1 LLETLREYITLERK
15 LLLQKGMSGGAEQP
29 RNNTNTVISLSSS
42 SNHSEQDLPL
52 PLPALPIMAAPTVHP
67 LPFPGTLGAPLAF
80 NGRNVTLFL
89 EKYESMCDNVGI
101 GAETKARR
109 IPEYCE
115 DDVARELKGFDVWK
129 VRDWEGLKTEMLK
142 EWRKEDTEQ
151 LMYTR
156 ALLEEYVAKSR
167 EREGLKQ
174 YYRQFDRISKV
185 LQDNDKLDAYSRGRL
200 FVLGLP
206 EDVRRRVLSK
216 DDIGPEAETG
226 TVNYEKALKIV
237 KGIVAADERMEG
249 FFMHP
254 ERRTEITDLATTLNE
269 PKLALGG
276 EPTKDA
282 ESSRRDKAQKDTQVD
297 TVAALTKS
305 FEALALPLTSAIN
318 HLATAATKPS
328 EKLSDV
334 PQGTRLDPALDRRS
348 GNRYGQYRD
357 GGRRWTCFM
366 CEEEGHTLPRCPH
379 TNRLMD
385 EGKIHLN
392 ARNQVCLG
400 PVQDKEM
407 APVFRQSN
415 MTLLET
421 VEKLLKMRDPN
432 PPSAGVNFVGIEF
445 DSDSDLEEGDIT
457 HRPISAEAFAARA
470 DVHQGKRPAARPDVT
485 DPVQDPRTRATK
497 QILKRQ
503 EKYPVMKGPRTGTYV
518 QLEGESSG
526 TVQEQEREATVVSDE
541 PMEDA
546 ITVQPAAPAKAA
558 KEKTPKTNLK
568 KMLAG
573 RTDPKS
579 LVERMLDQTTSI
591 TWAELISLSSDFRR
605 ILFGSFD
612 DPNVDASR
620 PIEAQA
626 NSVDA
631 QVEMNDDFA
640 DERSRQDS
648 APLYMAACPTA
659 PVKINGQDVPAL
671 VDSGA
676 EVSVM
681 SSDLAKKLGLPISHT
696 FIVTMSGAT
705 GANKRFIGLCEDVPI
720 DINRVVHKAAIWVIH
735 RLEHGLVLGRP
746 FHKQA
751 KLRLQEMPRGGTE
764 ATIFT
769 PDGTGMVT
777 WVAAQAHEERDQTKH
792 DLQARQALNW
802 PAGP

>member
-1 LLETLREYITLERK
+1 
-15 LLLQKGMSGGAEQP
+15 M
-29 RNNTNTVISLSSS
+29 
-42 SNHSEQDLPL
+42 
-52 PLPALPIMAAPTVHP
+52 
-67 LPFPGTLGAPLAF
+67 
-80 NGRNVTLFL
+80 FL
-89 EKYESMCDNVGI
+89 EKFESMCDNVGI
-101 GAETKARR
+101 EVETKARR

-129 VRDWEGLKTEMLK
+129 RRDWNGLKTEMLK

-156 ALLEEYVAKSR
+156 VLLEEYVAKSR

-206 EDVRRRVLSK
+206 EDVRRRLLSK

-254 ERRTEITDLATTLNE
+254 ERRTEITELATTLNE

-276 EPTKDA
+276 EPAKDA
-282 ESSRRDKAQKDTQVD
+282 DSNKRDKAQKDTQVD
-297 TVAALTKS
+297 TVVALTKS

-318 HLATAATKPS
+318 HLATAASKPC
-328 EKLSDV
+328 ETPSDV

-357 GGRRWTCFM
+357 GGRRWTCYM

-379 TNRLMD
+379 TNRLKD

-392 ARNQVCLG
+392 SRNQVCLG
-400 PVQDKEM
+400 PVQDKEV
-407 APVFRQSN
+407 APVFRYSN

-421 VEKLLKMRDPN
+421 VEKLLKMRDPD
-432 PPSAGVNFVGIEF
+432 PPSASVNFVGLEF
-445 DSDSDLEEGDIT
+445 DSDSDLEESDIM
-457 HRPISAEAFAARA
+457 HQAISAEAFAARA
-470 DVHQGKRPAARPDVT
+470 DVRQGKKPIARPGIT
-485 DPVQDPRTRATK
+485 DPVKDPRTRATK
-497 QILKRQ
+497 QIMQRQ
-503 EKYPVMKGPRTGTYV
+503 EKYPVMKSPRTGTYV
-518 QLEGESSG
+518 QPEGESSG
-526 TVQEQEREATVVSDE
+526 TVQEQERETTVVSEE

-546 ITVQPAAPAKAA
+546 ITIQPTAPAKTA
-558 KEKTPKTNLK
+558 KEKTPKITLK

-573 RTDPKS
+573 RTDPKG
-579 LVERMLDQTTSI
+579 LVEQMLDQTTTI
-591 TWAELISLSSDFRR
+591 TWAQLISLSPDFRK

-612 DPNVDASR
+612 NPNVDASR

-626 NSVDA
+626 NSVEA
-631 QVEMNDDFA
+631 QIEVEEDFA
-640 DERSRQDS
+640 DERPRQDS
-648 APLYMAACPTA
+648 SPLYMAATPTA
-659 PVKINGQDVPAL
+659 PVRINGQEVTAL

-681 SSDLAKKLGLPISHT
+681 SSDLAKKLGLAISRT

-705 GANKRFIGLCEDVPI
+705 GAGKRFIGLCEDVPI
-720 DINRVVHKAAIWVIH
+720 DINKVVHKAPIWVIH
-735 RLEHGLVLGRP
+735 RLGHGLVLGRP

-751 KLRLQEMPRGGTE
+751 QLKLREMRDGGTE
-764 ATIFT
+764 ATIYT
-769 PDGTGMVT
+769 PDGTGMVS
-777 WVAAQAHEERDQTKH
+777 WVAAQPHEKRDQTKR
-792 DLQARQALNW
+792 DLQQRQALNW